1 MCGIAGLVMPWTP
14 QRDAI
19 LRSMGQAIVHR
30 GPDSDGFHED
40 AHAGLTMRRLAI
52 IDVQH
57 GEQPVY
63 NESRQVV
70 AVFNGEIY
78 NYRELQSDLEARGHV
93 LGSRSDSDCIPHL
106 YEEYGLDF
114 VQHLRGMFAIAL
126 WDRTRSR
133 LVLARDRFG
142 KKPLYYRHDAEG
154 MAFASEL
161 KALLADPATDR
172 TPDPVALSHYL
183 TYQYVPA
190 PFSALK
196 SVQKLEPA
204 SLLVFEDGGC
214 RASRYWSL
222 EYGPAHAPPP
232 SDIPALAEEL
242 RGRLL
247 EAVRTRLVS
256 ERPLGAFLSGGVDS
270 SAVVAAMS
278 RVSTEGV
285 KTFSIGF
292 DDESFNELPY
302 ARQVAEL
309 YGTDHHE
316 MIVRPDVAEILPRIA
331 RSFDE
336 PFADSSAIPS
346 YYLAQMAREHVVV
359 ALNGDGG
366 DEAFGGYLRYPR
378 FLQTPARDFHPAA
391 ARTLYR
397 SGRLLRPLATRSSI
411 ARRLTQASV
420 LLAEPRAARRYAR
433 FLSYF
438 RPEEKRQLLS
448 DDFAKAV
455 AGSDSYDLVDRVW
468 DAHAKTDGVNRLLAV
483 DTYTYLPG
491 DLLPK
496 VDITTMATSLEAR
509 SPFLDHHLVE
519 WAAALPGVLKVR
531 SGTTKWLLKEALE
544 PWLPHELIHRRKMGF
559 GIPLAAWLRGPLKE
573 LAFDTLTDERARS
586 RGWFRTEAV
595 QDLLTDHISGHD
607 RSPQIYALLML
618 ELWMRDVVESVTTEV
633 S

>member
-1 MCGIAGLVMPWTP
+1 MCGIAGLVMPRTP
-14 QRDAI
+14 QRDAM
-19 LRSMGQAIVHR
+19 LRRMSHAITHR

-40 AHAGLTMRRLAI
+40 SHAGLAMRRLAI

-78 NYRELQSDLEARGHV
+78 NYRELQADLEARGHV
-93 LGSRSDSDCIPHL
+93 LGSRSDSDVIPHL
-106 YEEYGLDF
+106 YEDYGLDF
-114 VQHLRGMFAIAL
+114 VQQLHGMFAIAL

-142 KKPLYYRHDAEG
+142 KKPLYYRHDANG
-154 MAFASEL
+154 TAFASEV
-161 KALLADPATDR
+161 KALLADPSTDR

-190 PFSALK
+190 PFSALA
-196 SVQKLEPA
+196 SVRKVEPA
-204 SLLVFEDGGC
+204 SLLVVEAGGC
-214 RASRYWSL
+214 RTCRYWSL
-222 EYGPAHAPPP
+222 DYRDTAAPSP
-232 SDIPALAEEL
+232 SDMPALAEEL
-242 RGRLL
+242 RDRLL
-247 EAVRTRLVS
+247 NAVSSRLVS

-278 RVSTEGV
+278 RVSTEQV

-302 ARQVAEL
+302 ARQVAQL

-316 MIVRPDVAEILPRIA
+316 MIVRPDVTDILPRIA

-378 FLQTPARDFHPAA
+378 FLQTPARDLPPAL
-391 ARTLYR
+391 ARSLYR
-397 SGRLLRPLATRSSI
+397 SGRLLRPLAHRSSI
-411 ARRLTQASV
+411 ANRLWRSSV
-420 LLAEPRAARRYAR
+420 LLAEPKAARRYAR
-433 FLSYF
+433 FMSYF
-438 RPEEKRQLLS
+438 RPEEKEGLLS
-448 DDFAKAV
+448 DDFADSIGGA
-455 AGSDSYDLVDRVW
+455 DSYDLIDRVW
-468 DAHAKTDGVNRLLAV
+468 DAHAETDAVNRLLAV

-496 VDITTMATSLEAR
+496 VDITTMASSLEAR

-519 WAAALPGVLKVR
+519 WAAALPGELKVR

-544 PWLPHELIHRRKMGF
+544 PWLPGELIHRRKMGF
-559 GIPLAAWLRGPLKE
+559 GIPLATWLRGPLRE
-573 LAFDTLTDERARS
+573 LAFDTLTDGRARS
-586 RGWFRTEAV
+586 RGWFRSNTVSE
-595 QDLLTDHISGHD
+595 LLTDHMAGRD

-618 ELWMRDVVESVTTEV
+618 ELWMRDVVESETTEV